1 MFLWLQDGDL
11 EDEGVQ
17 EPFSGWNADVPNELH
32 ISFRL
37 IVKQNAW

>member
-17 EPFSGWNADVPNELH
+17 EPFSGSNADVPNKLH